1 MSPIT
6 KILDDLNLDV
16 ESRDAIT
23 RLNRFYTFLS
33 NINEAILRLHK
44 KDELLNEICRISV
57 VDGGFISAR
66 ITLLDENNEPVT
78 VAENNPKAD
87 PARLRKRDERFRSSA
102 MKVLETGEPYI
113 VNDPGELEKLNRE
126 NSNIPGGC
134 KSLASFPIR
143 NEEITL
149 GVFTLNSSEPRSF
162 GLIETDMIKQVAGNI
177 SLVLKSID
185 NEEKRSFAEKLLLE
199 SQERYADLYENSPD
213 MHLSVDPATGRV
225 IRCNDT
231 LCQVTGYSKAELIGK
246 HLLELYHPDS
256 HEDFRR
262 NLAAFR
268 ETGKL
273 LYPELKVVKKD
284 GSVITV
290 LLNTS
295 PVRDSEGKI
304 THSRSIWRDV
314 TETKRREHIEERL
327 WHILKESLNE
337 IYIFDGASFKF
348 QFVNSGALRNL
359 GYTLEE
365 MLEMTPVDIKP
376 DISLEHFREMT
387 QPLVTGQKNKLIFE
401 TRHRRK
407 DGSLYDVE
415 VNMQYLTHGGDNV
428 FLAII
433 LDITGEKRRERIDR
447 MRYNIARAVATS
459 DSTGDLI
466 NIFHS
471 ELKKA
476 IDADNFYIALYDEKT
491 GMLKALIETDE
502 ADSLGSWPAARSL
515 SGYVLE
521 KQRPVHLRR
530 NDIRK
535 LVEDDIIDIIGTPAE
550 SWLGV
555 PLTMEGKTSGVL
567 VVQSY
572 VNEEAY
578 DESSITTLEIMANE
592 FSLYLEKKEA
602 EEAAEKLSKAIIQ
615 SPIVVVIT
623 DLKGNIEYVNPQF
636 TTVTGYEAHEVIG
649 RNPRILQSGTRSKDE
664 YKQIWD
670 RILAG
675 KEWHGEFL
683 NRKKNGDLYWEE
695 AVIAPVKNTKG
706 VITNFVAIKEDI
718 TDKRRMVE
726 ELVQAKEQAE
736 EMNRLKSNFLANMSH
751 ELRTPL
757 NGILGFSEIV
767 SEDSNDEDVREMGN
781 VIHKSGK
788 RLLETLNLILDLSRI
803 EAGRLDINTEKV
815 DIVQIAE
822 EVVSVFREEAKKKNL
837 YLWTIFQPGLKPI
850 ISDGRLLYEILN
862 NLVNNAI
869 KFTRTGGVVVEIS
882 AQHKELMIKVTD
894 TGIGIP
900 KSEQEVIWE
909 EFRQAS
915 EGLSRGFEGVGLGLT
930 ITRNFV
936 MKLGGVISLDSS
948 PGAGTAFTIT
958 LPVEYFP
965 DDESGAVRRT
975 PDKTGVKEAQ
985 ETKTK
990 PTVLLVDDD
999 PNSIK
1004 YVAFLVSGNYNLD
1017 SFLDGLSAL
1026 DAVKQK
1032 QYDIILM
1039 DINLGKGLSG
1049 VDVTQMIRTLP
1060 GYAETPIVAL
1070 TAFAMAGDRE
1080 EFLEAGCSHYLSK
1093 PFSKREF
1100 LDLLEQITSGR

>member
-1 MSPIT
+1 MNRLG
-6 KILDDLNLDV
+6 KILKNFTPDSIKS
-16 ESRDAIT
+16 E
-23 RLNRFYTFLS
+23 
-33 NINEAILRLHK
+33 EILRLGRLYAFLSRTNNAIIRINVR
-44 KDELLNEICRISV
+44 DQLLKEICSASV
-57 VDGGFISAR
+57 EEGGFFYSR
-66 ITLLDENNEPVT
+66 LTLFNGTVEPEFVIDCGHT
-78 VAENNPKAD
+78 PSEE
-87 PARLRKRDERFRSSA
+87 LRKLREDTFSA
-102 MKVLETGEPYI
+102 LISKVMESGEPL
-113 VNDPGELEKLNRE
+113 V
-126 NSNIPGGC
+126 
-134 KSLASFPIR
+134 A
-143 NEEITL
+143 
-149 GVFTLNSSEPRSF
+149 NSSE
-162 GLIETDMIKQVAGNI
+162 MIGKIN
-177 SLVLKSID
+177 LKSSRQQGACKSMAGFPIKGHGHTIGVFSLSSKESGYFGDTEIELISQVTD
-185 NEEKRSFAEKLLLE
+185 NIVYALHTLTNQEKGEYAEKLLLE

-213 MHLSVDPATGRV
+213 MFFSVDATTGKFINCNKTLCKATGY
-225 IRCNDT
+225 T
-231 LCQVTGYSKAELIGK
+231 KSELIGK
-246 HLLELYHPDS
+246 PLSEMYHPDS
-256 HEDFRR
+256 MERFHENLEKYRKTGEIR
-262 NLAAFR
+262 NS
-268 ETGKL
+268 
-273 LYPELKVVKKD
+273 ELKIIVKD
-284 GSVITV
+284 GTTRTV
-290 LLNTS
+290 LLNS
-295 PVRDSEGKI
+295 SAVRDEEGEI
-304 THSRSIWRDV
+304 IYSRSVWRDI
-314 TETKRREHIEERL
+314 TESKKSEHIEERL

-476 IDADNFYIALYDEKT
+476 IDADNFYIALYEEKT
-491 GMLKALIETDE
+491 GMLNALIETDE

-530 NDIRK
+530 NDIRQ
-535 LVEDDIIDIIGTPAE
+535 LVEDDVIDMIGTPAE

-555 PLTMEGKTSGVL
+555 PLTMDGKTGGVL

-572 VNEEAY
+572 VNENAY

-602 EEAAEKLSKAIIQ
+602 EEEAKKLSKAIIQ

-706 VITNFVAIKEDI
+706 EITNFVAIKEDI

-736 EMNRLKSNFLANMSH
+736 EMNRLKSSFLANMSH

-837 YLWTIFQPGLKPI
+837 YLWTTFQPGLKPI